1 MRFFER
7 KKVEINSSS
16 MADIAFLLLI
26 FFLVTTTIQTN
37 KGLNV
42 TLPPHTEQDVRIEI
56 RDKNLYKVHINSRDQ
71 IMIEDAPFE
80 GFARLHEDAKLF
92 ILNNGENPEMSESP
106 EKAVISLQMNRGTH
120 YKRFIEVMDA
130 LQGVYYEIYG
140 DRVGLTAEEFRNLDL
155 SLSNEKAKYEQ
166 GRDGIPMNISIA
178 EPHNIN

>member
-1 MRFFER
+1 
-7 KKVEINSSS
+7 
-16 MADIAFLLLI
+16 
-26 FFLVTTTIQTN
+26 
-37 KGLNV
+37 
-42 TLPPHTEQDVRIEI
+42 
-56 RDKNLYKVHINSRDQ
+56 VHINSNDQ

-80 GFARLHEDAKLF
+80 GFARLHEDAKQF

-106 EKAVISLQMNRGTH
+106 ERAVISLQMNRGTH
-120 YKRFIEVMDA
+120 YKRFIEVMDV

-166 GRDGIPMNISIA
+166 GREGIPMNISIA